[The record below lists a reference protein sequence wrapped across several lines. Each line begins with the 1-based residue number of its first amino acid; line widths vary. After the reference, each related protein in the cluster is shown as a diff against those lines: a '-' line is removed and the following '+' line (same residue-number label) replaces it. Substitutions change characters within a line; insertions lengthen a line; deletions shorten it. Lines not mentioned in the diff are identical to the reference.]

1 MNRRFD
7 DEEANGWINEFPLEA
22 KPTPPITAKDP
33 RSSSQASS
41 SDITAPPVLFAPIL
55 CFLIPLALAML
66 IISAIYYANH
76 LPPPTTQQTK
86 KSIPREEATA
96 SSVLDSGDSGR
107 SSVGQPTPNN
117 HAFPSRV
124 EKRKPTYPI
133 LYGSEKG
140 GAKINSWD
148 SLTVKAYKLR
158 LGQGYS
164 HEAAW
169 NRTQNSSDQE
179 NRAFVEAEIDKLTQ

>member
-1 MNRRFD
+1 MPFLVAWKK
-7 DEEANGWINEFPLEA
+7 ESQHIQYFTVA
-22 KPTPPITAKDP
+22 K
-33 RSSSQASS
+33 
-41 SDITAPPVLFAPIL
+41 
-55 CFLIPLALAML
+55 
-66 IISAIYYANH
+66 
-76 LPPPTTQQTK
+76 
-86 KSIPREEATA
+86 
-96 SSVLDSGDSGR
+96 
-107 SSVGQPTPNN
+107 
-117 HAFPSRV
+117 
-124 EKRKPTYPI
+124 
-133 LYGSEKG
+133 KG